1 MDMLKKIFP
10 YSFGAADVKTLVI
23 KIVVYVVAGWVIGF
37 VLGLLSVVP
46 VVGIIAQVLGTV
58 VGLYSA
64 AGWILAVLDYLK
76 VLK

>member
-23 KIVVYVVAGWVIGF
+23 KIVVYLIVPGLVGF
-37 VLGLLSVVP
+37 VLGLIPLLGGILAWL
-46 VVGIIAQVLGTV
+46 VGIYGTV
-58 VGLYSA
+58 GLV
-64 AGWILAVLDYLK
+64 LTVLDYLK